1 MSIILK
7 RIAEIEEKP
16 HPKFPNV
23 FMRQIA
29 LNAETERLS
38 AGYVRI
44 LPGAELMPH
53 THEVLEIFHILKGT
67 GSALVNG
74 ERVDVTGGTVIIAPA
89 NIEHGLRNTGD
100 TDIEL
105 YAVFSPAIA

>member
-1 MSIILK
+1 MDSILK
-7 RIAEIEEKP
+7 KIGDIEEKP

-29 LNAETERLS
+29 VNTETERLS

-53 THEVLEIFHILKGT
+53 THEVLEIFHILKGN

-74 ERVDVTGGTVIIAPA
+74 ERIEVTSGAVIIAPA
-89 NIEHGLRNTGD
+89 NKEHGLINIGNTD
-100 TDIEL
+100 LEL